1 LPDGIRGVT
10 KIRIIL
16 AAIAVAAVA
25 IVLLISTSTVPS
37 PPVAETPNPT
47 PAPDATA
54 PRVADVAPPVMQPTP
69 ARTSTPNPRLAGSPL
84 AKELNAPTS
93 DATRDVATLHGML
106 RQYLRQL
113 HQRPGHPIGND
124 ADLARVLTGQNP
136 MKLVVLPP
144 THPALSPDG
153 RLRDRW
159 GTPYFIHPR
168 GHGAFEIR
176 SAGPD
181 RKLFTGDDAIAN
193 PPPGRTE
200 LVEAALLGD
209 VPEP

>member
-1 LPDGIRGVT
+1 MKKSL
-10 KIRIIL
+10 L
-16 AAIAVAAVA
+16 VAALALPIIVA
-25 IVLLISTSTVPS
+25 VLLQRRPGEAAS
-37 PPVAETPNPT
+37 PMGAPAIEATPT
-47 PAPDATA
+47 PVPAAFQRA
-54 PRVADVAPPVMQPTP
+54 ADEPPAASQPTP
-69 ARTSTPNPRLAGSPL
+69 ARAKPNPRTTGSPL
-84 AKELNAPTS
+84 ARELNAPAS
-93 DATRDVATLHGML
+93 DATRDVAALHGML

-113 HQRPGHPIGND
+113 RQRPGHPIGND

-136 MKLVVLPP
+136 MKLVFLPP

-168 GHGAFEIR
+168 GNGAFEVR
-176 SAGPD
+176 SAGAD
-181 RKLFTGDDAIAN
+181 RKLFTADDAIEN

-200 LVEAALLGD
+200 PVEAALLGD

>member
-1 LPDGIRGVT
+1 MKKTFLVAA
-10 KIRIIL
+10 L
-16 AAIAVAAVA
+16 AAAAIVAVWLQRVPVSPSPQAAPEPEAAPPLVAVAPPRVTAD
-25 IVLLISTSTVPS
+25 S
-37 PPVAETPNPT
+37 PVATPST
-47 PAPDATA
+47 PAPAT
-54 PRVADVAPPVMQPTP
+54 PH
-69 ARTSTPNPRLAGSPL
+69 PRLAGSPL
-84 AKELNAPTS
+84 ARELNAPTS
-93 DATRDVATLHGML
+93 DATRDVAALHGML

-144 THPALSPDG
+144 SHPALSADG

-168 GHGAFEIR
+168 GSGAFEIR

-181 RKLFTGDDAIAN
+181 RKLFTADDAIAN

-200 LVEAALLGD
+200 AVEGAVLGD
-209 VPEP
+209 TPEP

>member
-1 LPDGIRGVT
+1 MKKTFSVVALAAAA
-10 KIRIIL
+10 IL
-16 AAIAVAAVA
+16 AGLLQRVPDRPGPPVAPAPEVAQPLAAVA
-25 IVLLISTSTVPS
+25 PPQVTAD
-37 PPVAETPNPT
+37 PPVASPAT
-47 PAPDATA
+47 PASAT
-54 PRVADVAPPVMQPTP
+54 PH
-69 ARTSTPNPRLAGSPL
+69 PRLAGSPL
-84 AKELNAPTS
+84 ARELNAPTS
-93 DATRDVATLHGML
+93 DATRDVAALHGML

-113 HQRPGHPIGND
+113 RQRPGHPIGND

-168 GHGAFEIR
+168 GSGAFEIR

-181 RKLFTGDDAIAN
+181 RKLFTADDAIAN

-200 LVEAALLGD
+200 AVEGAVLGD

>member
-1 LPDGIRGVT
+1 MKKTFSVVALAAAA
-10 KIRIIL
+10 IL
-16 AAIAVAAVA
+16 AGLLQRVPENPRAPVAPAPEVTQPLTTVA
-25 IVLLISTSTVPS
+25 PPQVTAD
-37 PPVAETPNPT
+37 PPVASPATPT
-47 PAPDATA
+47 PA
-54 PRVADVAPPVMQPTP
+54 TP
-69 ARTSTPNPRLAGSPL
+69 HPRLAGSPL
-84 AKELNAPTS
+84 ARELNAPTS
-93 DATRDVATLHGML
+93 DATRDVAALHGML

-113 HQRPGHPIGND
+113 RQRPGHPIGND

-168 GHGAFEIR
+168 GSGAFEIR

-181 RKLFTGDDAIAN
+181 RKLFTADDAIAN

-200 LVEAALLGD
+200 AVEGAVLGD
-209 VPEP
+209 VPEL